1 MRIRNIRTVS
11 ETGEPLEN
19 EKYLMLTAKGKGDTY
34 AELPDEYAGMI
45 VLANKDNIPNNVTV
59 INPEIDVPIG
69 FVGKLD
75 NNWLA
80 FDEVDVSPYRTDNII
95 LQHKLGQIN
104 IDNHIEGERIRKS
117 IADNLTEEQHKYLK
131 ILKDALSEKG
141 AVTFDEAD
149 TPRSLPDAIQSN
161 DILNEGRTYFIIRD
175 DFLIPDN
182 TALDMPEYA
191 HKLPCGNG
199 YYYEEP
205 KDKSNYDDLLAQLS
219 LKRYSGEDLYK
230 TSLEEDE
237 FKTAKQHY
245 KEFQTS
251 NKGLTALKGSMYVDE
266 TVRNH
271 PIINHIYPKVAI
283 KDLMHNL
290 PDKLDLKSL
299 IGPEDK
305 TQELI
310 RDIIY
315 VKGVGLIVTINWE
328 DTFVNPDYKE
338 FEADKVETY
347 INQSKEH
354 EISEPAKK
362 VTDKIKSDYIERYN

>member
-1 MRIRNIRTVS
+1 MRIRNIRTVA

-34 AELPDEYAGMI
+34 AELPDEYAGM
-45 VLANKDNIPNNVTV
+45 VVFANKDNIPNKVTV

-80 FDEVDVSPYRTDNII
+80 FDEVDISPYRTDNII

-104 IDNHIEGERIRKS
+104 IDNHIEGERIRKN
-117 IADNLTEEQHKYLK
+117 IVDNLTEEQYKYLK

-141 AVTFDEAD
+141 AVVFDEAD
-149 TPRSLPDAIQSN
+149 MPRSLPDAIQSN

-191 HKLPCGNG
+191 HKLPWGIG
-199 YYYEEP
+199 YYYDEP
-205 KDKSNYDDLLAQLS
+205 KDQSNYDDLLAQLS

-230 TSLEEDE
+230 VSLDKDE
-237 FKTAKQHY
+237 FTKSEQLY
-245 KEFQTS
+245 KEFQMS

-266 TVRNH
+266 SIRNH
-271 PIINHIYPKVAI
+271 PTIKHIYPKVAI
-283 KDLMHNL
+283 KDLMRNL

-315 VKGVGLIVTINWE
+315 VKGIGLIVTINWD
-328 DTFVNPDYKE
+328 DTFVNPYYKE
-338 FEADKVETY
+338 FEEDKVVEY
-347 INQSKEH
+347 
-354 EISEPAKK
+354 
-362 VTDKIKSDYIERYN
+362 